1 MSEDGAAMLNLLA
14 HKRVHPAINPQHVA
28 YCPTM
33 DLIALATVDQKVH
46 VYRLNGQ
53 DVFGVA
59 SKQTGVKVNQIKWKP
74 NGARAHLFL
83 KMRNDKFAQV
93 KFLPLPSATT

>member
-1 MSEDGAAMLNLLA
+1 MLNMLA
-14 HKRVHPAINPQHVA
+14 HKIVQPAVIPQHLA

-53 DVFGVA
+53 NVFGVA
-59 SKQTGVKVNQIKWKP
+59 SKQPGAKVIQIKWKP
-74 NGARAHLFL
+74 NGVR
-83 KMRNDKFAQV
+83 
-93 KFLPLPSATT
+93 PY

>member
-1 MSEDGAAMLNLLA
+1 MSEDAAAMLSMLA
-14 HKRVHPAINPQHVA
+14 HKMVHPAINPQHLA

-33 DLIALATVDQKVH
+33 DLIALATVDQKVR

-59 SKQTGVKVNQIKWKP
+59 SKQPGVKVNQIKWKP
-74 NGARAHLFL
+74 NGARAH
-83 KMRNDKFAQV
+83 
-93 KFLPLPSATT
+93 

>member
-1 MSEDGAAMLNLLA
+1 MTEDAAAMLTMLA
-14 HKRVHPAINPQHVA
+14 HKMVHPAVNPRYLA

-53 DVFGVA
+53 NVFGVT
-59 SKQTGVKVNQIKWKP
+59 SKQPGVKVNQIKWKP
-74 NGARAHLFL
+74 NGARAH
-83 KMRNDKFAQV
+83 
-93 KFLPLPSATT
+93 